1 MTSFSERACLCVRV
15 AAVVLHGA
23 GAGGLCPSPSGG
35 APASLGSRRSHLK
48 NHNNSEDTS
57 NSSCMSTEQLQL
69 FKYTSFDRKEVFESM
84 VLVHQ
89 MNIQNPAECD
99 RSRTPR
105 CSSCCTTVLDPWGQ
119 DPLLTDTKR
128 LFTFMFCCLFFT
140 PKVKDVDDIPRR
152 MQEKTS
158 SAGGDW
164 TPGSQRSLCT
174 EKRAGFSSA
183 GLGTSLH
190 VSLEHRLLCSQPLLA

>member
-1 MTSFSERACLCVRV
+1 MCP
-15 AAVVLHGA
+15 
-23 GAGGLCPSPSGG
+23 GGCGGPPRRRCQWPMPQPQRG

-128 LFTFMFCCLFFT
+128 LFTFMFCCLFFYPQSKGCGRH
-140 PKVKDVDDIPRR
+140 PKADAGKD
-152 MQEKTS
+152 Q
-158 SAGGDW
+158 
-164 TPGSQRSLCT
+164 LCGRGPDAWVP
-174 EKRAGFSSA
+174 EVP
-183 GLGTSLH
+183 LH
-190 VSLEHRLLCSQPLLA
+190 